1 MGRRIFCFALP
12 LFFIALFFVSCSDK
26 ADDMLVDLDINISVD
41 EPRGMMLGSE
51 VPDRESII
59 WTYKLTKHDKGMTWG
74 EGDEALLNGTL
85 KVSQG
90 VWWADIWGYRDSG
103 CREVVYAGG
112 GEGAVGP
119 EGGVLRVT
127 VSTVTDPSLANSLDP
142 SKEPKNTAELILGNL
157 VSEKDVQLDKAKY
170 LDWKVDGREVAS
182 WSVRAGGETFGNIQ
196 GHLYSNGVLVTEDTE
211 IVVEIPAGI
220 HDIQA
225 VLTDERGGVL
235 SSMLW
240 EDKVLEMNCVH
251 RISGVMPV
259 QYLDYLDFYDIKFSW
274 DDVADDQIVVGFAYD
289 VYDNQPKIENN
300 PIPVYVDELK
310 DEYTTDELN
319 FRCFTIESG
328 EDITGNVQGI
338 WIGKNAILRYYDIVD
353 RVRFD
358 PSATSIKYYQ
368 MGYCQSVDEVVIH
381 EGIRDIQYYGISA
394 ENNTEIELSAS
405 LDYLDSYALSNK
417 SYGKIIFKNPEGW
430 MIGGEPID
438 SEILSDPVSA
448 AALYDEKKGSF
459 LYRVQDERDCVA
471 VIHSDIW
478 IESSLSSPL
487 ENYSCYQ
494 TQMERT
500 TYKGVSFKIVFLNDG
515 DHTIYIRHDSPCE
528 EDYIKV
534 SELNSSTEFHK
545 CSTASFGN
553 SLASY
558 DAVTYEGVKAGDYC
572 NVVFQINGSSA
583 EHGEGYV
590 LVQDK
595 VKVV

>member
-1 MGRRIFCFALP
+1 MVVVVIIMVVVLSDFVCNDMGKLYRKDPILVYGIGVIFNLIGLRMYLYCSLSLRIFFL
-12 LFFIALFFVSCSDK
+12 SC
-26 ADDMLVDLDINISVD
+26 M
-41 EPRGMMLGSE
+41 
-51 VPDRESII
+51 
-59 WTYKLTKHDKGMTWG
+59 
-74 EGDEALLNGTL
+74 
-85 KVSQG
+85 
-90 VWWADIWGYRDSG
+90 
-103 CREVVYAGG
+103 
-112 GEGAVGP
+112 
-119 EGGVLRVT
+119 
-127 VSTVTDPSLANSLDP
+127 
-142 SKEPKNTAELILGNL
+142 
-157 VSEKDVQLDKAKY
+157 
-170 LDWKVDGREVAS
+170 
-182 WSVRAGGETFGNIQ
+182 
-196 GHLYSNGVLVTEDTE
+196 
-211 IVVEIPAGI
+211 
-220 HDIQA
+220 
-225 VLTDERGGVL
+225 
-235 SSMLW
+235 
-240 EDKVLEMNCVH
+240 
-251 RISGVMPV
+251 
-259 QYLDYLDFYDIKFSW
+259 YLDYLDFYDIKFSW

-289 VYDNQPKIENN
+289 VYDNQPKIEDH

-328 EDITGNVQGI
+328 EDITGNVKGV
-338 WIGKNAILRYYDIVD
+338 WIGKNAKLRYNDDVD

-368 MGYCQSVDEVVIH
+368 MNLCQSVDEVVIH
-381 EGIRDIQYYGISA
+381 EGIKDIQYSGISA
-394 ENNTEIELSAS
+394 EYNTVIELPAS
-405 LDYLDSYALSNK
+405 LDYLDSYALSKK

-430 MIGGEPID
+430 RIGGEPID

-494 TQMERT
+494 TQLEGT
-500 TYKGVSFKIVFLNDG
+500 TYSNASFKIVFLNDG

-528 EDYIKV
+528 EDYITV